1 MRAPDFRGCAI
12 ADRSVTVKLDAD
24 VRQFVAAMAKAEAA
38 AKSLRDSLG
47 KAASINVNADTRAA
61 AAAIQSLQREVDRLN
76 GTRATV
82 RADVDSAQAQ
92 AQVAELRRRLEELSS
107 RRIGVD
113 LDAGAARSELSSIQ
127 RELERLNATSADPKV
142 RVDSASALA
151 QLRAVQ
157 SQMSSVSGKSARVK
171 VDADIGG
178 ALAGIATVAAALAAL
193 PSAVSIGVGVAGLGA
208 AFGVAAVG
216 AAGFA
221 SVAIPSLGRIN
232 EALKQAETAS
242 GGAGGAIKSAGQK
255 AAEAAASA
263 LRLAEAQDRVKDSA
277 QAVKQAQQSVR
288 DAVSDVRSAQQDAA
302 RAAEDAADRQAQ
314 AAARIADAERSV
326 QDAHR
331 ATQRAIEDLTR
342 AREAA
347 RERIEDLALATERGA
362 LSEERAQ
369 ISIAR
374 AQAELA
380 RINAD
385 PKASGL
391 DKQDASLRLREAE
404 LALKEI
410 QERNGDLAKERE
422 ESDKKGV
429 EGSDEVVAAKER
441 ILDAQRAEAD
451 AERALGQARAE
462 SARAARDGAREVAD
476 AQSKI
481 AEAQR
486 KVADAQQAVIKA
498 ERDHLRA
505 VQALKVEQLQQKAA
519 LDQVGSSS
527 GGAATKMAKLSA
539 AERALAKDIKKF
551 QDEYVAWQRSLQ
563 PDVFP
568 VIEKGLD
575 VLRVGM
581 DRATPLVKGGAEG
594 LGLFADAA
602 KKALQSKEW
611 TAFFDDL
618 GAKAPH
624 AIEGLG
630 NAAINVA
637 GGLRGVIEAFLPFT
651 GQMTDWVE
659 SISKD
664 FEDWGTN
671 LKDSDGFKQ
680 FLAYAAEQGPKV
692 AEVLHNIATFA
703 GSIFQAGANVG
714 PGVLDFLV
722 HLSEKIASLD
732 PAQIEAVA
740 KGVGLIFAAMKL
752 GASLKI
758 AGLLALAEVL
768 GSMSAGQ
775 IQALAIAIAAVVGAV
790 KGYQIF
796 KTVADFMGG
805 FASKVGAAA
814 DVAGGASSKFGALG
828 AVFKGGVIAA
838 AVAGTVLAADSLND
852 ALDGLNP
859 NVDKLTKG
867 LGDFGKGGRPAA
879 ELLDQLGPKAQSVVG
894 RFESFADSAQRLASN
909 NPLAKIA
916 DSITGFI
923 DSNFGVQLDGG
934 RQAIDNLDKSL
945 ATMVANGHG
954 EEAAGAFN
962 RLAKQ
967 AIDAG
972 TPVEKLKELFPEYAA
987 SMDGIPATTGEVGS
1001 AIETLGGHV
1010 DGTQKALGEAAQR
1023 MADFKASIDT
1033 FNGQTDVAKGVRDL
1047 EKAYGDTRSAIEAAH
1062 GKMELTPGVVGRQRD
1077 AVITARDAFAGL
1089 VDKVRS
1095 SADAQGALARDTT
1108 TARDR
1113 VLEQLEPLMKLAGGN
1128 KTARDQVIELA
1139 KAYGISEDDARKAA
1153 KGGQDLVEVLAK
1165 LKSKDIHVGADVKPA
1180 QEAVDNFIKLNSGRK
1195 IPLSVYTKNSQLA
1208 AGAIM
1213 RYAAGGLQRFAEG
1226 GRATPAPHIASSPT
1240 ILYGE
1245 GRAPE
1250 AFIPYDPAYRDRA
1263 TALLGQVASDFGLQ
1277 VFNAQAGK
1285 QVDSLTGT
1293 LKETQYNVGSS
1304 LSQATSMLSST
1315 LGDAGTLTSTVAS
1328 VGTVGEQ
1335 MSATWAAGAQTVST
1349 AVVGVNEAIGISSD
1363 MIVKSNEKVKDAAV
1377 TVADVLA
1384 KATAAILS
1392 AAKGGSSKGGS
1403 AGSGKGSQ
1411 GSTNVP
1417 APGSSSSLNSSNSV
1431 AGDYG
1436 LYGMTGSNPDAALMT
1451 NYSRVSAPQQV
1462 VVVPTAR
1469 IASPVGTDTAGGSGA
1484 GSGGGYQP
1492 VVVQGDLVV
1501 KDRGDADY
1509 MADRLYFKQTS
1520 RG

>member
-1 MRAPDFRGCAI
+1 MSST
-12 ADRSVTVKLDAD
+12 ADRSVTVRLDAD
-24 VRQFVAAMAKAEAA
+24 IKPFVTAMARAEAA

-47 KAASINVNADTRAA
+47 KAASININADTSAA
-61 AAAIQSLQREVDRLN
+61 TARIQQLQREVDRLN

-82 RADVDSAQAQ
+82 RADVDAAQAQ

-127 RELERLNATSADPKV
+127 RDLERLNATSADPKV
-142 RVDSASALA
+142 RVDSAAALA

-232 EALKQAETAS
+232 DALKQAETAS

-385 PKASGL
+385 PRASAL

-410 QERNGDLAKERE
+410 QERNGDLAKERAD
-422 ESDKKGV
+422 SDKKGV

-451 AERALGQARAE
+451 AERALGAARAE
-462 SARAARDGAREVAD
+462 SARVARDGARDVAD
-476 AQSKI
+476 AQNRI

-498 ERDHLRA
+498 QRDHLRA

-539 AERALAKDIKKF
+539 AERALAKDIKAF

-575 VLRVGM
+575 VLRAGM
-581 DRATPLVKGGAEG
+581 DRATPLVKGGAKG
-594 LGLFADAA
+594 LGEFADAA
-602 KKALQSKEW
+602 EKALRSPEW
-611 TAFFDDL
+611 TKFFDDL
-618 GAKAPH
+618 GQRAPD
-624 AIEGLG
+624 AIAGLG
-630 NAAINVA
+630 RATINVA
-637 GGLRGVIEAFLPFT
+637 GGLRGVVEGFLPFT
-651 GQMTDWVE
+651 GPLTQWVE
-659 SISKD
+659 DISQD

-671 LKDSDGFKQ
+671 LKDSPEFKE

-703 GSIFQAGANVG
+703 GNIAEAGANVG
-714 PGVLDFLV
+714 PGALDFLV
-722 HLSEKIASLD
+722 HLSEKIAGLD
-732 PAQIEAVA
+732 PAQIEAIA

-768 GSMSAGQ
+768 GSMSPGQ

-796 KTVADFMGG
+796 KTVSDFLGG
-805 FASKVGAAA
+805 FASKVGAAGEA
-814 DVAGGASSKFGALG
+814 AGAAGGKLSLLSGI
-828 AVFKGGVIAA
+828 FKGGVIAA
-838 AVAGTVLAADSLND
+838 AVLGTAAAFDKIADTLS
-852 ALDGLNP
+852 GLNP
-859 NVDKLTKG
+859 DIEKLSG
-867 LGDFGKGGRPAA
+867 NLLAFGKGSQPTAD
-879 ELLDQLGPKAQSVVG
+879 LLDQLGPKFSGVVG
-894 RFESFADSAQRLASN
+894 QFETFRDSAARLAGD

-916 DSITGFI
+916 EGITGFV
-923 DSNFGVQLDGG
+923 DSNFGIQLDSG

-945 ATMVANGHG
+945 ANAVASGNAEG
-954 EEAAGAFN
+954 AASAFN

-967 AIDAG
+967 ALDTG
-972 TPVEKLKELFPEYAA
+972 VPVEKLKELFPQYAQ
-987 SMDGIPATTGEVGS
+987 SMNGIPATTGEVGA

-1010 DGTQKALGEAAQR
+1010 DGTQKALGEATQR
-1023 MADFKASIDT
+1023 MADWKASLDA
-1033 FNGQTDVAKGVRDL
+1033 FNSQTDAAAAVREM
-1047 EKAYGDTRSAIEAAH
+1047 EKAFNDTKTAIEGAN
-1062 GKMELTPGVVGRQRD
+1062 GKLELTPGLTAKQRD
-1077 AVITARDAFAGL
+1077 AVISARDAFAGFL
-1089 VDKVRS
+1089 EKVRS
-1095 SADAQGALARDTT
+1095 SADAQGTLARDTT
-1108 TARDR
+1108 TARDA
-1113 VLEQLEPLMKLAGGN
+1113 VLNQLPAMIDLAGKN
-1128 KTARDQVIELA
+1128 ESARAQVLELA
-1139 KAYGISEDDARKAA
+1139 KAYGISGSDALKAA

-1180 QEAVDNFIKLNSGRK
+1180 QDAIDNFVRLNSGRK

-1213 RYAAGGLQRFAEG
+1213 RYAEGGVQRFAAG
-1226 GRATPAPHIASSPT
+1226 GRATPAPHVADSPT

-1250 AFIPYDPAYRDRA
+1250 AFIPYDPAFRSRA
-1263 TALLGQVASDFGLQ
+1263 VDLLGQVASDFGLE
-1277 VFNAQAGK
+1277 VFSAQASK
-1285 QVDSLTGT
+1285 KVDSLSGG
-1293 LKETQYNVGSS
+1293 LKEVQYNVSS
-1304 LSQATSMLSST
+1304 GLTDATSTLSQT
-1315 LGDAGTLTSTVAS
+1315 LGDAGSFTSAVAQ
-1328 VGTVGEQ
+1328 VGTVGTQ
-1335 MSATWAAGAQTVST
+1335 MATAWAAGAQTVSDS
-1349 AVVGVNEAIGISSD
+1349 VIGVNDAIGISAD
-1363 MIVKSNEKVKDAAV
+1363 MIVKSSEKVTSAAITVAEAVAKAAAAAV
-1377 TVADVLA
+1377 A
-1384 KATAAILS
+1384 
-1392 AAKGGSSKGGS
+1392 AAKSGSTKTSSGS
-1403 AGSGKGSQ
+1403 GSGKGSQ
-1411 GSTNVP
+1411 GSVIPP
-1417 APGSSSSLNSSNSV
+1417 APGSSLNSSNSV
-1431 AGDYG
+1431 AGSESAYG
-1436 LYGMTGSNPDAALMT
+1436 LQGNRDAALT

-1462 VVVPTAR
+1462 MVVPAAR
-1469 IASPVGTDTAGGSGA
+1469 VASTEGVNAGTS
-1484 GSGGGYQP
+1484 SGGGSMSGGTSVNFYNTQI
-1492 VVVQGDLVV
+1492 
-1501 KDRGDADY
+1501 RESMDADVVT
-1509 MADRLYFKQTS
+1509 AKIGAVLDS